1 MRQAWIRPFAVVAYV
16 AFVASFT
23 SFAAFV
29 CGFLPTRRGG
39 NGGAPGAVA
48 IDLALVALFGVT
60 HSVMARQ
67 GFKRLLTRVV
77 PPAAERSLF
86 VLVASIELA
95 FLMYAWRPL
104 PGPTVWSTTGA
115 LAAVLVGAQLL
126 GFGIV
131 LLSSF
136 LIDHFELFGL
146 RQAFADRLPSPSFRT
161 PALYRHVR
169 HPLYMGFLTAFWF
182 APRMSLGQLCL
193 AGAFTAYILVAIRF
207 EERDLVRVHGER
219 YRRYQRQVPML
230 IPAPTGRRALRQEPT
245 P

>member
-1 MRQAWIRPFAVVAYV
+1 MRQAWIRPFAVIAYV

-86 VLVASIELA
+86 VLVASIQLA

-104 PGPTVWSTTGA
+104 PGPNVWSTTGA
-115 LAAVLVGAQLL
+115 LAAVLVGVQLL
-126 GFGIV
+126 GFGIA

-146 RQAFADRLPSPSFRT
+146 RQAFADRLPSSSFRT

-169 HPLYMGFLTAFWF
+169 HPLYMGFLMAFWF
-182 APRMSLGQLCL
+182 TPRMSLGQLCL
-193 AGAFTAYILVAIRF
+193 AGAFTAYVLVAIRF

-219 YRRYQRQVPML
+219 YRRYRRQVPML